1 MNTSVKIGISL
12 IYDFIIAY
20 KQPLSSK
27 ISEWSL
33 GDFAQTVD
41 KAYILVYY
49 LNKIYS

>member
-1 MNTSVKIGISL
+1 MAVVANF
-12 IYDFIIAY
+12 YMAFNFIIAY

-27 ISEWSL
+27 ISEWNL

-49 LNKIYS
+49 LNEIYS

>member
-1 MNTSVKIGISL
+1 MTL
-12 IYDFIIAY
+12 LY

-27 ISEWSL
+27 ISEWNLSDL
-33 GDFAQTVD
+33 AQTVD